1 MQSFKSYEKELD
13 ESKNRFDILFQRN
26 KELMVLRGMD
36 EKKIIF
42 LINSQ
47 QEMQNTINSLEQ
59 QLFLEKK

>member
-1 MQSFKSYEKELD
+1 
-13 ESKNRFDILFQRN
+13 
-26 KELMVLRGMD
+26 MVLRGMD

-59 QLFLEKK
+59 QIFLEKK